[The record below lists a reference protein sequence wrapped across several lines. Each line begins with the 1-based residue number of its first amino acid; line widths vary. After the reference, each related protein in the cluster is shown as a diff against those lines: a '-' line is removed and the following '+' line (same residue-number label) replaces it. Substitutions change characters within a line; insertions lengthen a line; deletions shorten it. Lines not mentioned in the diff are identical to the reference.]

1 MNFKEQLYIKTLAEK
16 KSISKAA
23 RELNISQPA
32 LSKYLSNLEQ
42 NLDCPLF
49 DKENNNYVP
58 TFFGKK
64 YLHYA
69 EAMLELND
77 KWEQE
82 AEDILQ
88 HKSCELTIAIPI
100 MRSTS
105 LLPSI
110 IPNFIQKYPSVKIN
124 LLEET
129 HNLNVDS
136 FDEMKFDFAIYNAS
150 KFLDNYYYESLVVE
164 DIVIVASKDNEVLN
178 KYERGEVK
186 EINLSLFKDY
196 NFILYPEDLSTGKK
210 MHQRFRE
217 LNIDPKLK
225 VVTRNTELAISCA
238 SRGEGIALAPLSYV
252 LNFKDKYPIK
262 YAKTGNKTE
271 LFCVYKNGKFISEY
285 ARFFIDSI
293 KAYYN

>member
-1 MNFKEQLYIKTLAEK
+1 MNFKEQLYINTIAEK

-23 RELNISQPA
+23 KELNISQPA

-42 NLDCPLF
+42 NLAQPLF

-64 YLHYA
+64 YLYYA
-69 EAMLELND
+69 KEMLELND

-82 AEDILQ
+82 ANEILEN
-88 HKSCELTIAIPI
+88 KSCELTIAIPI
-100 MRSTS
+100 MRSIA
-105 LLPSI
+105 LMPSI
-110 IPNFIQKYPSVKIN
+110 IPNFIQKYPSAKIN

-129 HNLNVDS
+129 HNLNVDL
-136 FDEMKFDFAIYNAS
+136 FDEIKFDFAIYNAS
-150 KFLDNYYYESLVVE
+150 KFIDKYYYESLVVE
-164 DIVIVASKDNEVLN
+164 DIVLIAAEDDKILN
-178 KYERGEVK
+178 SYERGEIN

-210 MHQRFRE
+210 IYQRFRE
-217 LNIDPKLK
+217 LKINPNINL
-225 VVTRNTELAISCA
+225 VTRNTELAISCA

-252 LNFKDKYPIK
+252 LNFKEKYPVK
-262 YAKTGNKTE
+262 YVKTGNTTE

-285 ARFFIDSI
+285 ARYFIDSI

>member
-1 MNFKEQLYIKTLAEK
+1 MNFKEQLYITTISDK

-23 RELNISQPA
+23 KELNISQPA

-42 NLDCPLF
+42 HLNHPLF
-49 DKENNNYVP
+49 DKENNNYLP

-64 YLHYA
+64 YLYYA
-69 EAMLELND
+69 KAMLDLND
-77 KWEQE
+77 KWEHE
-82 AEDILQ
+82 AEEILQ

-100 MRSTS
+100 MRSTE

-129 HNLNVDS
+129 HNLNVDT
-136 FDEMKFDFAIYNAS
+136 FDEIKFDFAIYNAS
-150 KFLDNYYYESLVVE
+150 KFLDNYFYESLVVE
-164 DIVIVASKDNEVLN
+164 DIVLVASQDNEILN
-178 KYERGEVK
+178 SYERGEIK
-186 EINLSLFKDY
+186 EIDLSLFKDY
-196 NFILYPEDLSTGKK
+196 NFILYPEDLTTGKK
-210 MHQRFRE
+210 IHQRFRE
-217 LNIDPKLK
+217 LNINPNLK
-225 VVTRNTELAISCA
+225 IVTRNTELAISCA

-252 LNFKDKYPIK
+252 LNFKNKYPIN
-262 YAKTGNKTE
+262 YIKTGNKTE
-271 LFCVYKNGKFISEY
+271 LFCVYKNGKYISEY